1 MKTLARD
8 WSAPLALVALSLVP
22 IVAGSVR
29 LAGLATGSSGTIEAA
44 RFAASPF
51 PIALHIVSATPYCLL
66 GAFQFSAGIRRRWPA
81 WHRRAGRVHAVLGIV
96 AALSGMWMAA
106 RYDIPASLQGGL
118 LFAVRMAVGAVMA
131 ASIAVAVVAIVRRDV
146 RGHEAWMVRAYALGQ
161 GAGTQVLV
169 LGPGVLLFGEVL
181 GPTRD
186 LLMTVAWGINVGF
199 AEYVIRRTRTA
210 RQETSSV
217 TAAFQS
223 G

>member
-29 LAGLATGSSGTIEAA
+29 LAGLATGSIGTTDDA
-44 RFAASPF
+44 RFAACPF
-51 PIALHIVSATPYCLL
+51 PFALHIVSASPYCLL

-106 RYDIPASLQGGL
+106 RYDIPASLQGAL
-118 LFAVRMAVGAVMA
+118 LFGVRMAVGAAMA

-146 RGHEAWMVRAYALGQ
+146 PGHEAWMVRAYALGQ

-169 LGPGVLLFGEVL
+169 LGPGMLLFGEVL

-186 LLMTVAWGINVGF
+186 LLMTVAWGINVVF
-199 AEYVIRRTRTA
+199 AEYVIRRTRMA
-210 RQETSSV
+210 RRKTSSV

>member
-1 MKTLARD
+1 
-8 WSAPLALVALSLVP
+8 
-22 IVAGSVR
+22 
-29 LAGLATGSSGTIEAA
+29 
-44 RFAASPF
+44 
-51 PIALHIVSATPYCLL
+51 
-66 GAFQFSAGIRRRWPA
+66 
-81 WHRRAGRVHAVLGIV
+81 
-96 AALSGMWMAA
+96 
-106 RYDIPASLQGGL
+106 
-118 LFAVRMAVGAVMA
+118 
-131 ASIAVAVVAIVRRDV
+131 
-146 RGHEAWMVRAYALGQ
+146 MVRAYALGQ

-210 RQETSSV
+210 RRETSSV

>member
-1 MKTLARD
+1 MRTLARD

-29 LAGLATGSSGTIEAA
+29 LAGLATGSSAPTDDA

-51 PIALHIVSATPYCLL
+51 PFALHIVSATPYCLL
-66 GAFQFSAGIRRRWPA
+66 GAIQFSAGLRRRWPA

-106 RYDIPASLQGGL
+106 RYDIPPSLQGAL
-118 LFAVRMAVGAVMA
+118 LFGVRMAVGAAMA

-146 RGHEAWMVRAYALGQ
+146 AGHEAWMVRAYALGQ

-210 RQETSSV
+210 RRETSSV